1 LKRLEL
7 EGSEDE
13 EDLLD
18 EEDMVSLGESG
29 ILPNQIE
36 ELEDIGVDKG
46 ATKKNQKR
54 KTGWGPILRAPRP
67 RRGHE
72 DGRSML
78 EKAQDLKRLKISK
91 KVLTQKIPLL
101 LRIMLLYLIKPD
113 VLIFHW
119 VLIPLLRRIIN

>member
-1 LKRLEL
+1 
-7 EGSEDE
+7 
-13 EDLLD
+13 
-18 EEDMVSLGESG
+18 MISLGDSG

-78 EKAQDLKRLKISK
+78 EKAQDLKRLKILK

-101 LRIMLLYLIKPD
+101 LRIILLYLIKLD
-113 VLIFHW
+113 VLIFPW
-119 VLIPLLRRIIN
+119 VLIPLLRMILLIV

>member
-1 LKRLEL
+1 LAKKDSAIEDCSILLKRLEL

-54 KTGWGPILRAPRP
+54 KTGWGL
-67 RRGHE
+67 
-72 DGRSML
+72 S
-78 EKAQDLKRLKISK
+78 
-91 KVLTQKIPLL
+91 
-101 LRIMLLYLIKPD
+101 
-113 VLIFHW
+113 
-119 VLIPLLRRIIN
+119 